1 MPWYVFSLPLSASGT
16 GTGTGNWD
24 MTKMNGGG
32 FGFLVGLRTMM
43 RGAGGVIWIRVS
55 M

>member
-32 FGFLVGLRTMM
+32 LVS
-43 RGAGGVIWIRVS
+43 W
-55 M
+55 